1 MGGALWN
8 LLFFCIVLGVLVT
21 IHEFGHYL
29 AARLCGVKVYRFCL
43 GFGPVIFRKVRKNGE
58 EFAIALLPLG
68 GYVKMK
74 GESVEVTAVEGA
86 ATDAEKADQEKAD
99 QNKAAQKKAAQKPG
113 QGWANLASG
122 SFETDFAQIRTG
134 TNPDSAFSTKST
146 AALVREAERAAQDNQ
161 AQLSDSFADKKIWQ
175 RTVIIAA
182 GPVFNIIL
190 AFLIYIVIN
199 SFGVSA
205 HLPAVDGIAPGS
217 RAYELG
223 LRNGDLITTVDGREV
238 YTAGDAWMNLGSFAG
253 KEVDF
258 TVKSDFGRG
267 PERALQLDLTGFD
280 VIEDDFFDYIGMG
293 QSWGEMAAD
302 VSFVEADKPAARAG
316 LLPGDLIVA
325 VNGTKVAN
333 FSEAVALLRADF
345 RKQQLDL
352 LGPLPKEVTEEYV
365 GKALY
370 APYAPIKLTIVRR
383 YWDEGLLPPDPA
395 ADFTATTDEAFFERG
410 RDPKL
415 NKAWYEGLEAVAR
428 ARASVAPISSEMFE
442 LTVEPNVTV
451 DGQNGKVQPRLGMG
465 AITLDGSL
473 VWTEVNFGPVEL
485 VTKAFH
491 DTVSDSLLILRSL
504 HSLVSG
510 DIGFKAV
517 SGPVAIATVAGET
530 ASLGPSFFLKF
541 LALLSINL
549 GWLNLIPIPVLDGG
563 QLLYL
568 AYEKVIGRPPSVRA
582 QNFLSVL
589 GLSLILGLTLLAIF
603 NDISYFWL

>member
-8 LLFFCIVLGVLVT
+8 FLFFCIVLGVLVT

-74 GESVEVTAVEGA
+74 GESVEVTAVEGS
-86 ATDAEKADQEKAD
+86 ATDAEKAD
-99 QNKAAQKKAAQKPG
+99 QKKAAQKPG
-113 QGWANLASG
+113 QGWANLASN

-134 TNPDSAFSTKST
+134 TKPDSAFSTKST

-161 AQLSDSFADKKIWQ
+161 AKLSDSFADKKIWQ
-175 RTVIIAA
+175 RTLIIAA

-217 RAYELG
+217 RAYEIG
-223 LRNGDLITTVDGREV
+223 LRNGDLITTIDGREV
-238 YTAGDAWMNLGSFAG
+238 YTAGEAWMNLGSFAG

-258 TVKSDFGRG
+258 TVKADFGRG
-267 PERALQLDLTGFD
+267 PERTLQLDLTGFD
-280 VIEDDFFDYIGMG
+280 MIEDDFFDYIGMG

-352 LGPLPKEVTEEYV
+352 LGPLPKEVTEEYI
-365 GKALY
+365 GKALN

-395 ADFTATTDEAFFERG
+395 ADFSATTDEAFFARG
-410 RDPKL
+410 RDHKL
-415 NKAWYEGLEAVAR
+415 NQAWYDGLRAVAR
-428 ARASVAPISSEMFE
+428 ARASVAPTSSEMFE
-442 LTVEPNVTV
+442 LTVAPNVTV

-465 AITLDGSL
+465 AITLDSAL
-473 VWTEVNFGPVEL
+473 VWTEVNFGPVEM

-491 DTVSDSLLILRSL
+491 DTVSDSLLIFRAL
-504 HSLVSG
+504 HSFVAG
-510 DIGFKAV
+510 DIGIKAV
-517 SGPVAIATVAGET
+517 SGPVAIATIAGET
-530 ASLGPSFFLKF
+530 ASLGLSFFLKF

-549 GWLNLIPIPVLDGG
+549 GWMNLIPIPVLDGG

-568 AYEKVIGRPPSVRA
+568 AYEKVVGRPPSVSA
-582 QNFLSVL
+582 QNFLSIL

>member
-99 QNKAAQKKAAQKPG
+99 QNKAAQKKAAHKPG

-175 RTVIIAA
+175 RAVIIAA

-205 HLPAVDGIAPGS
+205 PLPAVDGIAQGS

-223 LRNGDLITTVDGREV
+223 LRNGDLITTIDGREV

-267 PERALQLDLTGFD
+267 PERTLQLDLTGFD
-280 VIEDDFFDYIGMG
+280 MIEDDFFDYIGMG

-352 LGPLPKEVTEEYV
+352 LGPLPKEVTEEYI
-365 GKALY
+365 GKALN

-383 YWDEGLLPPDPA
+383 YWDEGLLPLDPA
-395 ADFTATTDEAFFERG
+395 ADFSATTDEAFFARG
-410 RDPKL
+410 RDHKL
-415 NKAWYEGLEAVAR
+415 NQAWYDGLKAVAR
-428 ARASVAPISSEMFE
+428 ARASVAPTSSEMFE

-491 DTVSDSLLILRSL
+491 DTVSDSLLIFRSL

-541 LALLSINL
+541 LALMSINL

>member
-8 LLFFCIVLGVLVT
+8 FLFFCIVLGVLVT

-74 GESVEVTAVEGA
+74 GESVEVTAVEGS
-86 ATDAEKADQEKAD
+86 ATDAEKADQKKAD
-99 QNKAAQKKAAQKPG
+99 QKKAAQKPG
-113 QGWANLASG
+113 QGWANLASN

-134 TNPDSAFSTKST
+134 TKPDSAFSTKST

-161 AQLSDSFADKKIWQ
+161 AKLSDSFADKKIWQ
-175 RTVIIAA
+175 RTLIIAA

-217 RAYELG
+217 RAYEIG
-223 LRNGDLITTVDGREV
+223 LRNGDLITTIDGREV
-238 YTAGDAWMNLGSFAG
+238 YTAGEAWMNLGSFAG

-280 VIEDDFFDYIGMG
+280 MIEDDFFDYIGMG

-345 RKQQLDL
+345 REQQLKL
-352 LGPLPKEVTEEYV
+352 LGPIPEQITEEYI
-365 GKALY
+365 GKALN

-395 ADFTATTDEAFFERG
+395 ADFSATTDEAFFARG
-410 RDPKL
+410 RDHKL
-415 NKAWYEGLEAVAR
+415 NQAWYDGLKAVAR
-428 ARASVAPISSEMFE
+428 ARASVAPTSSEMFE
-442 LTVEPNVTV
+442 LTVAPNVTV
-451 DGQNGKVQPRLGMG
+451 NGQNGKVQPHLGMG
-465 AITLDGSL
+465 AITLDSAL
-473 VWTEVNFGPVEL
+473 VWTEVNFGPVEM

-491 DTVSDSLLILRSL
+491 DTVSDSLLIFRAL
-504 HSLVSG
+504 HSFVAG
-510 DIGFKAV
+510 DIGIKAV
-517 SGPVAIATVAGET
+517 SGPVAIATIAGET
-530 ASLGPSFFLKF
+530 ASLGLSFFLKF

-549 GWLNLIPIPVLDGG
+549 GWMNLIPIPVLDGG

-568 AYEKVIGRPPSVRA
+568 AYEKVVGRPPSVSA
-582 QNFLSVL
+582 QNFLSIL

>member
-8 LLFFCIVLGVLVT
+8 FLFFCIVLGVLVT

-74 GESVEVTAVEGA
+74 GESVEVTAVEGS
-86 ATDAEKADQEKAD
+86 ATDAEKAD
-99 QNKAAQKKAAQKPG
+99 QKKAAQKPG
-113 QGWANLASG
+113 QGWANLASN

-134 TNPDSAFSTKST
+134 TKPDSAFSTKST

-161 AQLSDSFADKKIWQ
+161 AKLSDSFADKKIWQ
-175 RTVIIAA
+175 RTLIIAA

-217 RAYELG
+217 RAYEIG
-223 LRNGDLITTVDGREV
+223 LRNGDLITTIDGREV
-238 YTAGDAWMNLGSFAG
+238 YTAGEAWMNLGSFAG

-258 TVKSDFGRG
+258 TVKADFGRG
-267 PERALQLDLTGFD
+267 PERALQLDLTDFD
-280 VIEDDFFDYIGMG
+280 LIEDNLFDYIGMD

-302 VSFVEADKPAARAG
+302 ISFVESDKPAAHAG

-345 RKQQLDL
+345 REQQLKL
-352 LGPLPKEVTEEYV
+352 LGPLPKEVTEEYI
-365 GKALY
+365 GKALN

-395 ADFTATTDEAFFERG
+395 ADFSATTDEAFFARG
-410 RDPKL
+410 RDHKL
-415 NKAWYEGLEAVAR
+415 NQAWYDGLKAVAR
-428 ARASVAPISSEMFE
+428 ARASVAPTSSEMLE
-442 LTVEPNVTV
+442 LTVAPNVTV
-451 DGQNGKVQPRLGMG
+451 DGHSGKVQPRLGMG
-465 AITLDGSL
+465 AITLDSAL
-473 VWTEVNFGPVEL
+473 VWTEVNFGPVEM

-491 DTVSDSLLILRSL
+491 DTVSDSLLIFRAL
-504 HSLVSG
+504 HSFVAG
-510 DIGFKAV
+510 DIGIKAV
-517 SGPVAIATVAGET
+517 SGPVAIATIAGET
-530 ASLGPSFFLKF
+530 ASLGLSFFLKF

-549 GWLNLIPIPVLDGG
+549 GWMNLIPIPVLDGG

-568 AYEKVIGRPPSVRA
+568 AYEKVVGRPPSVSA
-582 QNFLSVL
+582 QNFLSIL

>member
-8 LLFFCIVLGVLVT
+8 FLFFCIVLGVLVT

-74 GESVEVTAVEGA
+74 GESVEVTAVEGS
-86 ATDAEKADQEKAD
+86 ATDAEKADQ
-99 QNKAAQKKAAQKPG
+99 KKVAQKPG

-134 TNPDSAFSTKST
+134 TKPDSAFSTKST

-161 AQLSDSFADKKIWQ
+161 AKLSDSFADKKIWQ
-175 RTVIIAA
+175 RTLIIAA

-205 HLPAVDGIAPGS
+205 HLPTVDGIAPGS
-217 RAYELG
+217 RAYEIG
-223 LRNGDLITTVDGREV
+223 LRNGDLITTIDGREV
-238 YTAGDAWMNLGSFAG
+238 YTAGEAWMNLGSFAG

-258 TVKSDFGRG
+258 TVKADFGRG
-267 PERALQLDLTGFD
+267 PERTLQLDLTGFD
-280 VIEDDFFDYIGMG
+280 MIEDDFFDYIGMG

-352 LGPLPKEVTEEYV
+352 LGPLPKEVTEEYI
-365 GKALY
+365 GKALN

-395 ADFTATTDEAFFERG
+395 ADFSATTDEAFFARG
-410 RDPKL
+410 RDHKL
-415 NKAWYEGLEAVAR
+415 NQAWYDGLKAVAR
-428 ARASVAPISSEMFE
+428 ARASVAPTSSEMFE
-442 LTVEPNVTV
+442 LTVAPNVTV
-451 DGQNGKVQPRLGMG
+451 DGHSGKVQPRLGMG
-465 AITLDGSL
+465 AITLDSAL
-473 VWTEVNFGPVEL
+473 VWTEVNFGPVEM

-491 DTVSDSLLILRSL
+491 DTVSDSLLIFRAL
-504 HSLVSG
+504 HSFVAG
-510 DIGFKAV
+510 DIGIKAV
-517 SGPVAIATVAGET
+517 SGPVAIATIAGET
-530 ASLGPSFFLKF
+530 ASLGLSFFLKF

-549 GWLNLIPIPVLDGG
+549 GWMNLIPIPVLDGG

>member
-8 LLFFCIVLGVLVT
+8 FLFFCIVLGVLVT

-74 GESVEVTAVEGA
+74 GESVEVTAVEGS
-86 ATDAEKADQEKAD
+86 ATDAEKAD
-99 QNKAAQKKAAQKPG
+99 QKKAAQKPG
-113 QGWANLASG
+113 QGWANLASN

-134 TNPDSAFSTKST
+134 TKPDSAFSTKST
-146 AALVREAERAAQDNQ
+146 AALVREAERAAQNNQ
-161 AQLSDSFADKKIWQ
+161 AKLSDSFADKKIWQ
-175 RTVIIAA
+175 RTLIIAA

-217 RAYELG
+217 RAYEIG
-223 LRNGDLITTVDGREV
+223 LRNGDLITTIDGREV
-238 YTAGDAWMNLGSFAG
+238 YTAGEAWMNLGSFAG

-267 PERALQLDLTGFD
+267 PERTLQLDLTGFD
-280 VIEDDFFDYIGMG
+280 MIEDDFFDYIGMG

-352 LGPLPKEVTEEYV
+352 LGPLPKEVTEEYI
-365 GKALY
+365 GKALN

-395 ADFTATTDEAFFERG
+395 ADFSATTDEAFFARG
-410 RDPKL
+410 RDHKL
-415 NKAWYEGLEAVAR
+415 NQAWYDGLKAVAR
-428 ARASVAPISSEMFE
+428 ARASVAPTSSEMFE
-442 LTVEPNVTV
+442 LTVAPNVTV

-473 VWTEVNFGPVEL
+473 VWTEVNFGPVEM

-491 DTVSDSLLILRSL
+491 DTVSDSLLIFRAL
-504 HSLVSG
+504 HSFVAG
-510 DIGFKAV
+510 DIGIKAV
-517 SGPVAIATVAGET
+517 SGPVAIATIAGET
-530 ASLGPSFFLKF
+530 ASLGLSFFLKF

-549 GWLNLIPIPVLDGG
+549 GWMNLIPIPVLDGG

-568 AYEKVIGRPPSVRA
+568 AYEKVVGRPPSVSA
-582 QNFLSVL
+582 QNFLSIL

>member
-1 MGGALWN
+1 M
-8 LLFFCIVLGVLVT
+8 
-21 IHEFGHYL
+21 
-29 AARLCGVKVYRFCL
+29 
-43 GFGPVIFRKVRKNGE
+43 
-58 EFAIALLPLG
+58 
-68 GYVKMK
+68 
-74 GESVEVTAVEGA
+74 
-86 ATDAEKADQEKAD
+86 
-99 QNKAAQKKAAQKPG
+99 
-113 QGWANLASG
+113 
-122 SFETDFAQIRTG
+122 
-134 TNPDSAFSTKST
+134 
-146 AALVREAERAAQDNQ
+146 REAERAAQDNQ

-267 PERALQLDLTGFD
+267 PERTLQLDLTGFD

-395 ADFTATTDEAFFERG
+395 ADFSATTDEAFFARG

-415 NKAWYEGLEAVAR
+415 NQAWYDGLEAVAR
-428 ARASVAPISSEMFE
+428 ARASVAPTSSEMFE

-491 DTVSDSLLILRSL
+491 DTVSDSLLIFRSL

>member
-8 LLFFCIVLGVLVT
+8 FLFFCIVLGVLVT

-74 GESVEVTAVEGA
+74 GESVEVTAVEGS
-86 ATDAEKADQEKAD
+86 ATDAEKAD
-99 QNKAAQKKAAQKPG
+99 QKKAAQKPG
-113 QGWANLASG
+113 QGWANLASN

-134 TNPDSAFSTKST
+134 TKPDSAFSTKST

-161 AQLSDSFADKKIWQ
+161 AKLSDSFADKKIWQ
-175 RTVIIAA
+175 RTLIIAA

-217 RAYELG
+217 RAYEIG
-223 LRNGDLITTVDGREV
+223 LRNGDLITTIDGREV
-238 YTAGDAWMNLGSFAG
+238 YTAGEAWMNLGSFAG

-258 TVKSDFGRG
+258 TVKADFGRG
-267 PERALQLDLTGFD
+267 PERALQLDLTDFD
-280 VIEDDFFDYIGMG
+280 LIEDNLFDYIGMG

-352 LGPLPKEVTEEYV
+352 LGPLPKEVTEEYI
-365 GKALY
+365 GKALN

-395 ADFTATTDEAFFERG
+395 ADFSATTDEAFFARG
-410 RDPKL
+410 RDHKL
-415 NKAWYEGLEAVAR
+415 NQAWYDGLRAVAR
-428 ARASVAPISSEMFE
+428 ARASVAPTSSEMLE
-442 LTVEPNVTV
+442 LTVAPKVTV
-451 DGQNGKVQPRLGMG
+451 DGHSGKVQPRLGMG
-465 AITLDGSL
+465 AITLDSAL
-473 VWTEVNFGPVEL
+473 VWTEVNFGPVEM

-491 DTVSDSLLILRSL
+491 DTVSDSLLIFRAL
-504 HSLVSG
+504 HSFVAG
-510 DIGFKAV
+510 DIGIKAV
-517 SGPVAIATVAGET
+517 SGPVAIATIAGET
-530 ASLGPSFFLKF
+530 ASLGLSFFLKF

-549 GWLNLIPIPVLDGG
+549 GWMNLIPIPVLDGG

-568 AYEKVIGRPPSVRA
+568 AYEKVVGRPPSVSA
-582 QNFLSVL
+582 QNFLSIL

>member
-8 LLFFCIVLGVLVT
+8 FLFFCIVLGVLVT

-74 GESVEVTAVEGA
+74 GESVEVTAVEGS
-86 ATDAEKADQEKAD
+86 ATDAEKAD
-99 QNKAAQKKAAQKPG
+99 QKKAAQKPG
-113 QGWANLASG
+113 QGWANLASN

-134 TNPDSAFSTKST
+134 TKPDSAFSTKST

-161 AQLSDSFADKKIWQ
+161 AKLSDSFADKKIWQ
-175 RTVIIAA
+175 RTLIIAA

-217 RAYELG
+217 RAYEIG
-223 LRNGDLITTVDGREV
+223 LRNGDLITTIDGREV
-238 YTAGDAWMNLGSFAG
+238 YTAGEAWMNLGSFAG

-267 PERALQLDLTGFD
+267 PERTLQLDLTGFD
-280 VIEDDFFDYIGMG
+280 MIEDDFFDYIGMG

-352 LGPLPKEVTEEYV
+352 LGPLPKEVTEEYI
-365 GKALY
+365 GKALN

-395 ADFTATTDEAFFERG
+395 ADFSATTDEAFFARG
-410 RDPKL
+410 RDHKL
-415 NKAWYEGLEAVAR
+415 NQAWYDGLRAVAR
-428 ARASVAPISSEMFE
+428 ARASVAPTSSEMLE
-442 LTVEPNVTV
+442 LTVAPKVTV

-465 AITLDGSL
+465 AITLDSAL
-473 VWTEVNFGPVEL
+473 VWTEVNFGPVEM

-491 DTVSDSLLILRSL
+491 DTVSDSLLIFRAL
-504 HSLVSG
+504 HSFVAG
-510 DIGFKAV
+510 DIGIKAV
-517 SGPVAIATVAGET
+517 SGPVAIATIAGET
-530 ASLGPSFFLKF
+530 ASLGLSFFLKF

-549 GWLNLIPIPVLDGG
+549 GWMNLIPIPVLDGG

-568 AYEKVIGRPPSVRA
+568 AYEKVVGRPPSVSA
-582 QNFLSVL
+582 QNFLSIL

>member
-8 LLFFCIVLGVLVT
+8 FLFFCIVLGVLVT

-74 GESVEVTAVEGA
+74 GESVEVTAVEGS
-86 ATDAEKADQEKAD
+86 ATDAEKAD
-99 QNKAAQKKAAQKPG
+99 QKKAAQKPG
-113 QGWANLASG
+113 QGWANLASN

-134 TNPDSAFSTKST
+134 TKPDSAFSTKST

-161 AQLSDSFADKKIWQ
+161 AKLSDSFADKKIWQ
-175 RTVIIAA
+175 RTLIIAA

-205 HLPAVDGIAPGS
+205 PLPAVDGIAPGS
-217 RAYELG
+217 RAYEIG
-223 LRNGDLITTVDGREV
+223 LRNGDLITTIDGREV
-238 YTAGDAWMNLGSFAG
+238 YTAGEAWMNLGSFAG

-258 TVKSDFGRG
+258 TVKADFGRG
-267 PERALQLDLTGFD
+267 PERTLQLDLTGFD
-280 VIEDDFFDYIGMG
+280 MIEDDFFDYIGMG

-352 LGPLPKEVTEEYV
+352 LGPLPKEVTEEYI
-365 GKALY
+365 GKALN

-395 ADFTATTDEAFFERG
+395 ADFSATTDEAFFARG
-410 RDPKL
+410 RDHKL
-415 NKAWYEGLEAVAR
+415 NQAWYDGLKAVAR
-428 ARASVAPISSEMFE
+428 ARASVAPTSSEMLE
-442 LTVEPNVTV
+442 LTVAPNVTV

-465 AITLDGSL
+465 AITLDSAL
-473 VWTEVNFGPVEL
+473 VWTEVNFGPVEM

-491 DTVSDSLLILRSL
+491 DTVSDSLLIFRSL

-530 ASLGPSFFLKF
+530 ASLGLSFFLKF

>member
-1 MGGALWN
+1 M
-8 LLFFCIVLGVLVT
+8 
-21 IHEFGHYL
+21 
-29 AARLCGVKVYRFCL
+29 
-43 GFGPVIFRKVRKNGE
+43 
-58 EFAIALLPLG
+58 
-68 GYVKMK
+68 
-74 GESVEVTAVEGA
+74 
-86 ATDAEKADQEKAD
+86 
-99 QNKAAQKKAAQKPG
+99 
-113 QGWANLASG
+113 
-122 SFETDFAQIRTG
+122 
-134 TNPDSAFSTKST
+134 
-146 AALVREAERAAQDNQ
+146 REAERAAQDNQ

-175 RTVIIAA
+175 RTLIIAA

-205 HLPAVDGIAPGS
+205 RLPAVDGIAPGS

-280 VIEDDFFDYIGMG
+280 LMEDDLFDYIGMG

-395 ADFTATTDEAFFERG
+395 ADFSATTDEAFFARG

-415 NKAWYEGLEAVAR
+415 NQAWYDGLEAVAR
-428 ARASVAPISSEMFE
+428 ARASVAPTSSEMFE

-517 SGPVAIATVAGET
+517 SGPVAIATIAGET

>member
-8 LLFFCIVLGVLVT
+8 FLFFCIVLGVLVT

-74 GESVEVTAVEGA
+74 GESVEVTAVEGS
-86 ATDAEKADQEKAD
+86 ATDAEKADQ
-99 QNKAAQKKAAQKPG
+99 KKVAQKPG

-134 TNPDSAFSTKST
+134 TKPDSAFSTKST

-161 AQLSDSFADKKIWQ
+161 AKLSDSFADKKIWQ
-175 RTVIIAA
+175 RTLIIAA

-205 HLPAVDGIAPGS
+205 HLPTVDGIAPGS
-217 RAYELG
+217 RAYEIG
-223 LRNGDLITTVDGREV
+223 LRNGDLITTIDGREV
-238 YTAGDAWMNLGSFAG
+238 YTAGEAWMNLGSFAG

-258 TVKSDFGRG
+258 TVKADFGRG
-267 PERALQLDLTGFD
+267 PERTLQLDLTGFD
-280 VIEDDFFDYIGMG
+280 MIEDDFFDYIGMG

-352 LGPLPKEVTEEYV
+352 LGPLPKEVTEEYI
-365 GKALY
+365 GKALN

-395 ADFTATTDEAFFERG
+395 ADFSATTDEAFFARG
-410 RDPKL
+410 RDHKL
-415 NKAWYEGLEAVAR
+415 NQAWYDGLKAVAR
-428 ARASVAPISSEMFE
+428 ARASVAPTSSEMFE
-442 LTVEPNVTV
+442 LTVAPNVTV
-451 DGQNGKVQPRLGMG
+451 DGHSGKVQPRLGMG
-465 AITLDGSL
+465 AITLDSAL
-473 VWTEVNFGPVEL
+473 VWTEVNFGPVEM

-491 DTVSDSLLILRSL
+491 DTVSDSLLIFRAL
-504 HSLVSG
+504 HSFVAG
-510 DIGFKAV
+510 DIGIKAV
-517 SGPVAIATVAGET
+517 SGPVAIATIAGET
-530 ASLGPSFFLKF
+530 ASMGLSFFLKF

-549 GWLNLIPIPVLDGG
+549 GWMNLIPIPVLDGG